1 MIPQFHV
8 ELPMSLPEMDPLPL
22 APLPLSQGRA
32 AGAAGRDLAAQGFVD
47 EEAVA
52 RMLADPP
59 ITRARPTADD
69 WAFSPRDEDFVAWRR
84 ELAGGITRPLSQP
97 RPAVCPEDSPFQR
110 LAAAEES
117 VEAVELVI
125 PSLSQVLET
134 RPASARA
141 PRPGQL
147 WLALGSALLTAAVLA
162 LFLFLFEQERPPA
175 VPGAP
180 VEAPGVPHAPAPN
193 R

>member
-8 ELPMSLPEMDPLPL
+8 ELLMSLPEMDPLPL
-22 APLPLSQGRA
+22 APLPLSQGKA
-32 AGAAGRDLAAQGFVD
+32 AGAAGRDFAAQGFVD

-52 RMLADPP
+52 RMLAEPP

-84 ELAGGITRPLSQP
+84 ELAVGITRPLPQP
-97 RPAVCPEDSPFQR
+97 PSGVCPEDSPFQR

-117 VEAVELVI
+117 VEADEVMI

-141 PRPGQL
+141 SRPGQL
-147 WLALGSALLTAAVLA
+147 WLALGSALLTAALLA
-162 LFLFLFEQERPPA
+162 LFWFLFEQARTPA
-175 VPGAP
+175 VPGPP
-180 VEAPGVPHAPAPN
+180 VETPGIPHAATPN